1 MNKNKRY
8 FVVEGQD
15 DEFILRSLLPQEL
28 LQDTKIIVAGGY
40 SAALSVAQTLLTLT
54 PLPIVIFF
62 DTDTFSEKE
71 IEEKKQFINSYLKRI
86 FQNQLLLIPFVP
98 DIEVLFLDNKELLS
112 AFVNREIDDELWH
125 KIHSQPRKIIKEEL
139 AGGKNKYLS
148 FLKSHLTSEIVQKLQ
163 ESPLLQKI
171 IKQLSAEL
179 MNESETVIAV

>member
-71 IEEKKQFINSYLKRI
+71 IEEKKAIY
-86 FQNQLLLIPFVP
+86 
-98 DIEVLFLDNKELLS
+98 
-112 AFVNREIDDELWH
+112 
-125 KIHSQPRKIIKEEL
+125 
-139 AGGKNKYLS
+139 
-148 FLKSHLTSEIVQKLQ
+148 
-163 ESPLLQKI
+163 
-171 IKQLSAEL
+171 
-179 MNESETVIAV
+179 

>member
-1 MNKNKRY
+1 
-8 FVVEGQD
+8 
-15 DEFILRSLLPQEL
+15 LR
-28 LQDTKIIVAGGY
+28 K
-40 SAALSVAQTLLTLT
+40 
-54 PLPIVIFF
+54 
-62 DTDTFSEKE
+62 
-71 IEEKKQFINSYLKRI
+71 KKQFINSYLKRI